1 MFVNKLGNLG
11 KVDTLLEKYNL
22 PKPTHEEIE
31 NLNRPITR
39 KEIESVI
46 KNHSNKEKQWTK
58 WLDR

>member
-1 MFVNKLGNLG
+1 MGNLG

-39 KEIESVI
+39 KEIESII
-46 KNHSNKEKQWTK
+46 KNLPNSGNRHA
-58 WLDR
+58 L